1 MEPIKRVPIV
11 SQVEESIREMIEKK
25 EYKPGMKLPTEFEFC
40 QTLQVGRGTVRE
52 ALRLLQAKGLVEI
65 KPGRGAFVAE
75 NEPADANPVVW
86 LVQNEKELRDS
97 IEIRNALEPL
107 AARKM
112 AENGSGDAMHD
123 LRRIHDDFLSAIE
136 NGDADRIAELDEGF
150 HSLIVKESGNPLLQE
165 INMHLRQG
173 MHTFRSKTFTVPQNV
188 RNAVVPHTRIL
199 DAILRRDGE
208 SAEKEMRKHLKMVVE
223 DLASN
228 IRVYTEN

>member
-1 MEPIKRVPIV
+1 MEPIARVPIV
-11 SQVEESIREMIEKK
+11 SQVEERIRALIESKK
-25 EYKPGMKLPTEFEFC
+25 YTAGMKLPTENEFC

-112 AENGSGDAMHD
+112 AENGSEKAMCE
-123 LRRIHDDFLSAIE
+123 LRQIHEDFLNAIK
-136 NGDADRIAELDEGF
+136 NGDSSRIAELDESF
-150 HSLIVKESGNPLLQE
+150 HSLIVKESGNPLLSE
-165 INMHLRQG
+165 INLHLRQG

-199 DAILRRDGE
+199 DAIVRRDVE
-208 SAEKEMRKHLKMVVE
+208 SAEKEMRRHLKMVEE

-228 IRVYTEN
+228 IKVYNEN

>member
-1 MEPIKRVPIV
+1 MRYGANKKVPIV

-150 HSLIVKESGNPLLQE
+150 HSLIVKEMRQPTAPGNKHASAPGDA
-165 INMHLRQG
+165 H
-173 MHTFRSKTFTVPQNV
+173 FPQQDLY
-188 RNAVVPHTRIL
+188 R
-199 DAILRRDGE
+199 
-208 SAEKEMRKHLKMVVE
+208 SAERAQRRCTAH
-223 DLASN
+223 AHP
-228 IRVYTEN
+228 

>member
-1 MEPIKRVPIV
+1 M
-11 SQVEESIREMIEKK
+11 
-25 EYKPGMKLPTEFEFC
+25 
-40 QTLQVGRGTVRE
+40 
-52 ALRLLQAKGLVEI
+52 
-65 KPGRGAFVAE
+65 
-75 NEPADANPVVW
+75 W

-208 SAEKEMRKHLKMVVE
+208 SAEKEMRKHLKMVEE

>member
-1 MEPIKRVPIV
+1 MEPIARVPIV
-11 SQVEESIREMIEKK
+11 SQVEERIRALIESKK
-25 EYKPGMKLPTEFEFC
+25 YTAGMKLPTENEFC

-75 NEPADANPVVW
+75 NEPADVNPVVW

-112 AENGSGDAMHD
+112 AENGSEKAMCE
-123 LRRIHDDFLSAIE
+123 LRQIHEDFLNAIK
-136 NGDADRIAELDEGF
+136 NSDSSRIAELDESF
-150 HSLIVKESGNPLLQE
+150 HSLIVKESGNPLLSE
-165 INMHLRQG
+165 INLHLRQG

-199 DAILRRDGE
+199 DAIVRRDVE
-208 SAEKEMRKHLKMVVE
+208 SAEKEMRRHLKMVEE

-228 IRVYTEN
+228 IKVYNEN

>member
-97 IEIRNALEPL
+97 IDRSATRSNRSPHGKWPRT
-107 AARKM
+107 AA
-112 AENGSGDAMHD
+112 GTQCT
-123 LRRIHDDFLSAIE
+123 ITP
-136 NGDADRIAELDEGF
+136 AD
-150 HSLIVKESGNPLLQE
+150 
-165 INMHLRQG
+165 
-173 MHTFRSKTFTVPQNV
+173 T
-188 RNAVVPHTRIL
+188 
-199 DAILRRDGE
+199 
-208 SAEKEMRKHLKMVVE
+208 
-223 DLASN
+223 
-228 IRVYTEN
+228 